1 MNNQAITHALLE
13 LEAVYPVD
21 AWTVN
26 GFHVWPI
33 VRSRF
38 AESSFHLNARLKKA
52 AAAGAAGSSGTAIAS
67 ENKILAAAKDKLRA
81 AAEYREARRID
92 GGMDD
97 AFGPRDVVLYSDGVS
112 FLESPG
118 GYYERFCDPLREVL
132 AERGVSSVMWTPFTR
147 RLVPRASPSVFVQ
160 PHLDAVQ
167 IANRLALPVLRAEAD
182 AHLPGARE
190 AMAFIAERGGVAFS
204 EDDIVKMG
212 LATLGYARAYEA
224 MLRRTNPRAVYI
236 VCYYGLE
243 RMALNVA
250 CRRLGIPSV
259 DIQHGSSGRRHW
271 AYGLWTRVP
280 EAGYDSLPSHFWCW
294 DQGEADAVN
303 EWAKELPNTPH
314 LGVRAGNL
322 LLDRWLEGTLPFA
335 AHDDEQVRKLVESV
349 DPGRT
354 RRHVLITPTAYQDA
368 DSLRALTLSATR
380 LAKAVDC
387 FFWLRTHPVH
397 PELRGPLER
406 AFRDAAIENF
416 DIENAT
422 RWPLYALLRFMDVH
436 LTESSTVSIEARRF
450 GVPSVM
456 TSEGESLVFEDLLE
470 NGWARLAPRGMGGGF
485 VAETIRAQLDA
496 REALQNASRESDDEA
511 RQIVARGRE
520 RLLGLAAPNRQAF

>member
-13 LEAVYPVD
+13 LEANHPVER
-21 AWTVN
+21 WTVN

-38 AESSFHLNARLKKA
+38 AEASFHLNARLQKA
-52 AAAGAAGSSGTAIAS
+52 ASSEPAGDRTAS
-67 ENKILAAAKDKLRA
+67 ENKILAAVQDKLRA
-81 AAEYREARRID
+81 AGEYREARRAD

-112 FLESPG
+112 FLESPL

-132 AERGVSSVMWTPFTR
+132 AARGVSSVIWTPFTR
-147 RLVPRASPSVFVQ
+147 RLVPRASPSVFMQ
-160 PHLDAVQ
+160 PHLDVVQ
-167 IANRLALPVLRAEAD
+167 IANRLALPLLRAEAD
-182 AHLPGARE
+182 VFLPEARE
-190 AMAFIAERGGVAFS
+190 AMAFIAARGGVAFS
-204 EDDIVKMG
+204 EADIVKMG
-212 LATLGYARAYEA
+212 LATLGYARAYET
-224 MLRRTNPRAVYI
+224 MLRRTNPRVVYT

-250 CRRLGIPSV
+250 CRRLGIPAV

-280 EAGYDSLPSHFWCW
+280 TAGYDSLPSHFWCW
-294 DQGEADAVN
+294 DRGEADAVN
-303 EWAKELPNTPH
+303 EWAHELPGTPH
-314 LGVRAGNL
+314 EGIRAGNL

-335 AHDDEQVRKLVESV
+335 AHYDDEVARQMRVI
-349 DPGRT
+349 DPDRR
-354 RRHVLITPTAYQDA
+354 RRHVLITPTAYQNA
-368 DSLRALTLSATR
+368 ESLRALTLSATR

-397 PELRGPLER
+397 PELRGPLEQ
-406 AFRDAAIENF
+406 AFAEAGIQNF
-416 DIENAT
+416 DIEHAT

-470 NGWARLAPRGMGGGF
+470 NGWVRLAPRGMGGGH
-485 VAETIRAQLDA
+485 VAETIRAQLEARDA
-496 REALQNASRESDDEA
+496 LRQASRESDDVA
-511 RQIVARGRE
+511 RTIVARGRE

>member
-1 MNNQAITHALLE
+1 MNNQAITHTLLE
-13 LEAVYPVD
+13 LEANHPVEQ
-21 AWTVN
+21 WTVN

-38 AESSFHLNARLKKA
+38 AEASFHLNARLRKSA
-52 AAAGAAGSSGTAIAS
+52 ERGGQGAEPKHI
-67 ENKILAAAKDKLRA
+67 ENRVVLAAKEKLRA
-81 AAEYREARRID
+81 LADHREARRLD
-92 GGMDD
+92 GRMDD

-112 FLESPG
+112 FLETPS

-132 AERGVSSVMWTPFTR
+132 AERGISSVMWTPFTR
-147 RLVPRASPSVFVQ
+147 RLVPRASPSVFMQ

-167 IANRLALPVLRAEAD
+167 IANRLALPLLRAEAD

-190 AMAFIAERGGVAFS
+190 AMEFVKERGGVSFS

-212 LATLGYARAYEA
+212 LATLGFARAYEE
-224 MLRRTNPRAVYI
+224 MLRRTNPRVVYI

-271 AYGLWTRVP
+271 GYGLWTRVP
-280 EAGYDSLPSHFWCW
+280 DAGYDSLPSHFWCW
-294 DQGEADAVN
+294 DEGEADAVN
-303 EWAKELPNTPH
+303 EWASSLPGTPH
-314 LGVRAGNL
+314 VGVRAGNL
-322 LLDRWLEGTLPFA
+322 LLERWIDQKLPFA
-335 AHDDEQVRKLVESV
+335 QRYDAEVEQAVRDI
-349 DPGRT
+349 DPAQSL
-354 RRHVLITPTAYQDA
+354 RHVLITPTAYQDA
-368 DSLRALTLSATR
+368 DSLRALALSATR
-380 LAKAVDC
+380 LGKAVDC

-406 AFRDAAIENF
+406 AFREAGLTNF
-416 DIENAT
+416 DIERAT
-422 RWPLYALLRFMDVH
+422 RWPLYSLLRFMDVH

-456 TSEGESLVFEDLLE
+456 TSAGESLVFEDLLE
-470 NGWARLAPRGMGGGF
+470 NGWVRLAPRGMGGGF
-485 VAETIRAQLDA
+485 VAETTQAQLEA
-496 REALQNASRESDDEA
+496 REALQNASRESDEEA
-511 RQIVARGRE
+511 ARIVAQGRE
-520 RLLGLAAPNRQAF
+520 ALLGLAAPRPR